1 MTITLLLAMP
11 AIEHALYP
19 RGNKTSQCELT
30 ALGINTIQ
38 ECSSTISK
46 QFIKTIYLC
55 QREPDNAILVL
66 VQKAEQF

>member
-1 MTITLLLAMP
+1 MP
-11 AIEHALYP
+11 AIEHVLYP

-30 ALGINTIQ
+30 ALGSNTIQ
-38 ECSSTISK
+38 ECSSIITK
-46 QFIKTIYLC
+46 QFIKTTYLC